1 MYVPVNGGT
10 SEFNV
15 ARKHCPTKLRRLGA
29 KKSWIFKLEYDTK
42 KTSFRC
48 KLAAKI
54 PGMRESFTGLWVAY
68 IIL

>member
-42 KTSFRC
+42 KHLSDVNLQLKYLECVR
-48 KLAAKI
+48 AS
-54 PGMRESFTGLWVAY
+54 PVSG
-68 IIL
+68 